1 MERSFKEEVKLLE
14 LGDGDTFHGEGIL
27 AVTKALLQSGVSYVG
42 LVASKKRGA
51 TVRDGLFASGV
62 PHVDRLRY
70 PAGLDLGGR
79 SPEEVA
85 LSILGE
91 IVQLGAQAAGV
102 RAEPPASSTSSAAG
116 AGATAVDPV
125 CRMDVAVSG
134 ATQPKERR

>member
-1 MERSFKEEVKLLE
+1 
-14 LGDGDTFHGEGIL
+14 
-27 AVTKALLQSGVSYVG
+27 
-42 LVASKKRGA
+42 
-51 TVRDGLFASGV
+51 
-62 PHVDRLRY
+62 
-70 PAGLDLGGR
+70 
-79 SPEEVA
+79 VA

-134 ATQPKERR
+134 ATQVAEVGGTTYYFCCGGCRARFVKDPQRYLAPTP